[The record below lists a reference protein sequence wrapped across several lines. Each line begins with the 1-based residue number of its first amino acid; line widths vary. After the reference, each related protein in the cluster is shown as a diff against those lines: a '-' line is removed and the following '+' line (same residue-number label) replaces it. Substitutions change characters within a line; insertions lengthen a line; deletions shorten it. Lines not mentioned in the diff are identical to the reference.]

1 MSFLNS
7 ASIIDY
13 LSIQAALQA
22 KPLIAVYAIS
32 MAKLTDLTGGIIK
45 VTLNA
50 IGSTVAEMRG
60 LVVVVCRVTTAV

>member
-32 MAKLTDLTGGIIK
+32 MAKLTDLAGGIIK